1 MKKIL
6 YNISLVGIF
15 MMLLSSCDLD
25 LQTDYDYSQK
35 VDDPH
40 INMTAWEY
48 VASNEDNFSLLKE
61 ALEYTGVDEY
71 YKQTEHQYTFLLLNN
86 TAMKAFMES
95 KGVTEISSCDMQELK
110 NLLLYHIVSGHY
122 SSYGELDVEPR
133 FVITMLS
140 GEEGLMTMNVWKNPW
155 QAAVGKIV
163 INQTGSN
170 SKAHQCKS
178 VTTNIMPTN
187 GVMHIFEDYSYY
199 KK

>member
-71 YKQTEHQYTFLLLNN
+71 YKQTE
-86 TAMKAFMES
+86 
-95 KGVTEISSCDMQELK
+95 D
-110 NLLLYHIVSGHY
+110 
-122 SSYGELDVEPR
+122 R
-133 FVITMLS
+133 
-140 GEEGLMTMNVWKNPW
+140 
-155 QAAVGKIV
+155 
-163 INQTGSN
+163 
-170 SKAHQCKS
+170 KS
-178 VTTNIMPTN
+178 V
-187 GVMHIFEDYSYY
+187 V
-199 KK
+199 